1 MEGADVFGSK
11 NRLLSGAH
19 PLSGA
24 YFCNNCIKFKHMA
37 ISYSNHTLTVT
48 NPELRVLR
56 SIRQDVPESIPD
68 EAAGLVA
75 EMYLGRLADMA
86 IGMALVAKM
95 GFGIPRDARSQ
106 YEVLAL
112 FCTNL
117 VGIALNTIPS
127 DENSRRN

>member
-1 MEGADVFGSK
+1 MFGSK

-24 YFCNNCIKFKHMA
+24 YFCKKFKHMA
-37 ISYSNHTLTVT
+37 IFYQDHMLTVT
-48 NPELRVLR
+48 NPELKVLH
-56 SIRQDVPESIPD
+56 SIRPDVPESIPD

-75 EMYLGRLADMA
+75 EMYLERLADMA
-86 IGMALVAKM
+86 IGMALIAKM
-95 GFGIPRDARSQ
+95 GFGIPRDARRQ
-106 YEVLAL
+106 YEVLTS

-127 DENSRRN
+127 DEISRRN